1 MRTAPLAGD
10 GGSLRASVA
19 RGFRLFYSWLELSRV
34 PPYDVKIS
42 NRAIE
47 VAEDGEPSPAGVEL
61 PKEGPRPGKG
71 DEPSLGVKM
80 ALEDLPAQI
89 EIRDS
94 NGQIRVHDLP
104 SSADARES
112 LGDLELRDSV
122 GPVRRDSLGMRM
134 LVKDSWSA
142 DLRKRRRSPSTTR
155 DVIRSVASWVL
166 LFALSIDLL
175 ALVLEPFF
183 LIRAGAPL
191 RPAIAAALAAVGLA
205 LPFSIMIAVPIAAVH
220 GLVRAVGRR
229 KGLARHLWP
238 APLLVL
244 GWLVVSDL
252 APHKVIHSMSLFAGQ
267 LILAVLF
274 CISLVVGTLI
284 TRIKRGRAR
293 VALGLSITLLAIV
306 LNLFMSPVL
315 THEPRDLLW
324 LCTVFCFASIFYPL
338 RRQVVGWP
346 HDRVSRLFGYL
357 VVGSLGCLFA
367 APLLARDWR
376 TYASSG
382 GRFAPRLARF
392 ARMVVDLDG
401 DGASSIAWG
410 TDCDDS
416 SAARNPAAR
425 ERLDGQDHNCNG
437 KTRPASSTP
446 SQRGLAP
453 PVGDPDAAPGTIDR
467 VVVITI
473 DCFRSDS
480 LTPEYT
486 PRLAAL
492 AERGL
497 RFDKLYSS
505 GARTAMSLPF
515 LLRGGIE
522 FPTVAEIL
530 GREEI
535 TTSALFGYRH
545 STLEGNVF
553 DGFQTVKRPDK
564 MDRRIRAPELT
575 DLALADLRD
584 PAHAKGH
591 FLWVHY
597 FDAHGP
603 RALRVLPSD
612 VPNFPPIV
620 GETDEESALYL
631 SELSFIDRH
640 VGRLIDGIEEIGGPD
655 GLGRTVL
662 VVTNDHGEGFG
673 KHGVF
678 EHGVSAF
685 EAIIHAPG
693 ILVAPGVAPGSY
705 AHVAAQRDIA
715 ATIVGAFG
723 LVAKHPEIET
733 FGRSWLRLRAAP
745 REPLHEFVVTYETTS
760 PFEHW
765 GDAPMAS
772 IVDDRGK
779 LSVSYV
785 DGVTRLYRL
794 DQDANEDYELAG
806 SRPEEVARYRDEL
819 ELFRD
824 IDAPPR

>member
-1 MRTAPLAGD
+1 MPH
-10 GGSLRASVA
+10 
-19 RGFRLFYSWLELSRV
+19 
-34 PPYDVKIS
+34 YDVKIS

-47 VAEDGEPSPAGVEL
+47 TTKPGEEAREPSPNTGEL
-61 PKEGPRPGKG
+61 PDGAARSRRD
-71 DEPSLGVKM
+71 DELSLGVKM
-80 ALEDLPAQI
+80 ALEDVPAQI

-94 NGQIRVHDLP
+94 NGRVRIHDLP
-104 SSADARES
+104 SPVDARES
-112 LGDLELRDSV
+112 VGDLELRDSV
-122 GPVRRDSLGMRM
+122 GPERRDSLGMRM

-142 DLRKRRRSPSTTR
+142 DLRKRRRSPSNTR
-155 DVIRSVASWVL
+155 DFVRSVASWVL

-183 LIRAGAPL
+183 LTRAGAPL
-191 RPAIAAALAAVGLA
+191 RPAIATALAAAGLA
-205 LPFSIMIAVPIAAVH
+205 LPFSILVAVPLAAVH
-220 GLVRAVGRR
+220 GLVRYIGRR

-252 APHKVIHSMSLFAGQ
+252 APHKVIHAMSLLAGQ
-267 LILAVLF
+267 LILALLF
-274 CISLVVGTLI
+274 CSSLVVGTLI
-284 TRIKRGRAR
+284 TRIKGGRLR
-293 VALGLSITLLAIV
+293 VALGLSITLFALI
-306 LNLFMSPVL
+306 LNAFMSPVL

-324 LCTVFCFASIFYPL
+324 LCTVFCFAAIFYPL
-338 RRQVVGWP
+338 RRQLVGWP
-346 HDRVSRLFGYL
+346 HERVSRVFGYL
-357 VVGSLGCLFA
+357 IVGSLGCLFA

-401 DGASSIAWG
+401 DGFSSVAWG

-416 SAARNPAAR
+416 SAARSPVAP
-425 ERLDGQDHNCNG
+425 ERADGKDRNCNG
-437 KTRPASSTP
+437 KTRPAAPTAA
-446 SQRGLAP
+446 QCGLAP
-453 PVGDPDAAPGTIDR
+453 PAGDPDAAPGAIDR

-480 LTPEYT
+480 FSSEYT

-515 LLRGGIE
+515 LLRGGIDS
-522 FPTVAEIL
+522 PTVAEIL
-530 GREEI
+530 AREQI

-564 MDRRIRAPELT
+564 IDRRIRAPELT
-575 DLALADLRD
+575 DLALEDLRD

-612 VPNFPPIV
+612 VPTFPPIV

-631 SELSFIDRH
+631 SELNFIDRH
-640 VGRLIDGIEEIGGPD
+640 VGRLIDGIEQLGGAD

-662 VVTNDHGEGFG
+662 IVTNDHGEGFG

-693 ILVAPGVAPGSY
+693 VLVAPGVAPGSY
-705 AHVAAQRDIA
+705 GHVAAQRDIA
-715 ATIVGAFG
+715 ATILGAFG
-723 LVAKHPEIET
+723 LVGKHPEIET

-772 IVDDRGK
+772 IQDDRGK

-785 DGVTRLYRL
+785 DGVTRFYRL
-794 DQDANEDYELAG
+794 DHDANEDYELAG

-824 IDAPPR
+824 IDSPPR